1 MILLI
6 VMEILNNI
14 KFSESIDCETEII
27 ETYKSLIHKA
37 QHFLVIA
44 CPYYTTKEKNGF
56 VDILYSLISEN
67 EKLEKVLFLYRS
79 NYDSYAK
86 KHIYAFAQRD
96 FQKLKDIRAKL
107 REKNKKAYLFYIDNL
122 HTKCYI
128 SEREAIVS
136 SMNFTDTSKNNYE
149 NAIHIWNTENATFED
164 KKCYKELCL
173 SVASIYNEKALNE
186 LKQYKGE
193 TRYNKKLP
201 AYDIKN
207 NLKILNSIDEVDFL
221 FDESILKK
229 NKYN

>member
-1 MILLI
+1 M
-6 VMEILNNI
+6 
-14 KFSESIDCETEII
+14 
-27 ETYKSLIHKA
+27 
-37 QHFLVIA
+37 
-44 CPYYTTKEKNGF
+44 
-56 VDILYSLISEN
+56 
-67 EKLEKVLFLYRS
+67 
-79 NYDSYAK
+79 
-86 KHIYAFAQRD
+86 
-96 FQKLKDIRAKL
+96 
-107 REKNKKAYLFYIDNL
+107 FYIDNL

-201 AYDIKN
+201 AYDIT
-207 NLKILNSIDEVDFL
+207 
-221 FDESILKK
+221 
-229 NKYN
+229 

>member
-1 MILLI
+1 MKFLL
-6 VMEILNNI
+6 
-14 KFSESIDCETEII
+14 S
-27 ETYKSLIHKA
+27 
-37 QHFLVIA
+37 FLFPTRF
-44 CPYYTTKEKNGF
+44 CRG
-56 VDILYSLISEN
+56 
-67 EKLEKVLFLYRS
+67 
-79 NYDSYAK
+79 
-86 KHIYAFAQRD
+86 
-96 FQKLKDIRAKL
+96 
-107 REKNKKAYLFYIDNL
+107 KNKKAYLFYIDNL

-201 AYDIKN
+201 KYDIKN

-221 FDESILKK
+221 FNESILKK